1 MKRKELCMIC
11 LTVLATTAA
20 AQGPNV
26 PSPLPAI
33 TVNPSPENPTAA
45 DILILNLSGT
55 WPDAAIPEKFDAS
68 VRDERF
74 ADCGRAGC
82 IHIDMVLPGYED
94 CNASPYAE
102 VPTDW
107 KTDVTI
113 GLLSPGEYAVFARAM
128 GCAQIGPYK
137 QIGEV
142 RVGLAVAAPKENPS
156 DPLKPGALVVLL
168 DETLS
173 GLQTGQSGVVVCCDS
188 ADYSGATMVSFFL
201 YGQGTHDTY
210 DSADAAS
217 MSLPMASARWIDTSV
232 TALGVSVNQCGTLR
246 EGELGC
252 VLFDADDGQT
262 YNLVGADMLNSAVG
276 PAGQFDFGDRVRV
289 HGALQITGPRTAVAD
304 LCPEQNGDIHG
315 ALLTPCGLVGALG
328 ACPGNEL
335 LFEPTGYCTWRI
347 LLRRDPAC
355 SAISQTFSGCT
366 TIAIDASACN
376 DADLC
381 TTATPLPGV
390 GGTWDATFTPLS
402 QATDPGVFEVCVS
415 AKGLNLADIPIGPD
429 VEVGRLV
436 FDIIEPT
443 EE

>member
-20 AQGPNV
+20 AQEPNV
-26 PSPLPAI
+26 PCPLPAI

-45 DILILNLSGT
+45 DTLILNLSGA
-55 WPDAAIPEKFDAS
+55 WPDAAIPEKFAVS

-74 ADCGRAGC
+74 ADCGRTGC
-82 IHIDMVLPGYED
+82 IFIDMFLPGADD
-94 CNASPYAE
+94 CNAPPCAE
-102 VPTDW
+102 VYTDW
-107 KTDVTI
+107 KADVTI
-113 GLLSPGEYAVFARAM
+113 GFLSPGEYAVSARAI
-128 GCAQIGPYK
+128 GCAHIGPYEK
-137 QIGEV
+137 IGEV
-142 RVGLAVAAPKENPS
+142 HVGLTVAALKENPS
-156 DPLKPGALVVLL
+156 DHLKPGAFVVLL

-173 GLQTGQSGVVVCCDS
+173 GVQTGQSGVVVCCDS
-188 ADYSGATMVSFFL
+188 ADHPGAIMVSFFL
-201 YGQGTHDTY
+201 HGQGTHDTY
-210 DSADAAS
+210 GSVDAAS
-217 MSLPMASARWIDTSV
+217 MSLPMASARWIDTGG
-232 TALGVSVNQCGTLR
+232 TALGVPVNECGTLR

-252 VLFDADDGQT
+252 VLFDMDDGQT
-262 YNLVGADMLNSAVG
+262 YNLVGADMLSSAVG
-276 PAGQFDFGDRVRV
+276 PAGQFDFGGRVRV
-289 HGALQITGPRTAVAD
+289 RGALQVTGPRTAVAD

-315 ALLTPCGLVGALG
+315 AVLSPCVLVGALG

-335 LFEPTGYCTWRI
+335 LFEPMGYCTWRI

-355 SAISQTFSGCT
+355 AAISQTFSGCT
-366 TIAIDASACN
+366 TIAIDVAACN
-376 DADLC
+376 DADLSA
-381 TTATPLPGV
+381 TATALPGV

-415 AKGLNLADIPIGPD
+415 VKGVNLADIPIGPD

>member
-1 MKRKELCMIC
+1 MKRMELCMIC

-20 AQGPNV
+20 AQEPNV
-26 PSPLPAI
+26 PCPLPAI

-45 DILILNLSGT
+45 DTLILNLTGT

-74 ADCGRAGC
+74 ADCDRTGC
-82 IHIDMVLPGYED
+82 ILIDMVLPGYED
-94 CNASPYAE
+94 CNAPLCAE

-107 KTDVTI
+107 KADVTI
-113 GLLSPGEYAVFARAM
+113 GVLSPGEYLVFARAL
-128 GCAQIGPYK
+128 GCAQIGPYE

-142 RVGLAVAAPKENPS
+142 RIGLSAGAPGDNPS
-156 DPLKPGALVVLL
+156 GRLGPGTFVVLL
-168 DETLS
+168 DETLG

-210 DSADAAS
+210 DSVDAAS
-217 MSLPMASARWIDTSV
+217 MSLPMASARWIDTKA
-232 TALGVSVNQCGTLR
+232 TALGVPVNECGTLR

-262 YNLVGADMLNSAVG
+262 YNLVGADMLSSAVG
-276 PAGQFDFGDRVRV
+276 PAGEFDFGDRARV

-315 ALLTPCGLVGALG
+315 AILTPCVLVGALG
-328 ACPGNEL
+328 ACPGDEL
-335 LFEPTGYCTWRI
+335 FFEPTGYCTWRI

-355 SAISQTFSGCT
+355 PAISRTFSGCT
-366 TIAIDASACN
+366 TIAIDACN
-376 DADLC
+376 DPDLSAA
-381 TTATPLPGV
+381 ATPLPGV

-415 AKGLNLADIPIGPD
+415 VKGLNLADIPIGPD

-436 FDIIEPT
+436 FDIIEAT